1 LVFWLKLRTSYR
13 IKVLRTNINWF
24 LFRIKLLTPRANDNR
39 IVISLTSYP
48 GRFKF
53 LQKTL
58 KTLIL
63 QSTTPSAIR
72 VYVEEKDFSEIGQ
85 RLTQLR
91 QFGVTFHPSISG
103 WRAATKLIPELLN
116 TEAKESLIIYLDDE
130 ILYPRTLVEG
140 LITTMK
146 RYPESDVIFS
156 WGQIV
161 PPWERSRSCLPEYST
176 WKTTNLISIEN
187 NFVVPLGV
195 AGVMLKRL
203 SAPIG
208 IINLKKF
215 QDISQSN
222 DDLWFWC
229 HFIQKNLRLEKSLKN
244 IQPPVYWRGSQDN
257 ALWRTNIIQ
266 GENDKI
272 LRRLIAEY
280 PEFKALLVKEGVK
293 N

>member
-1 LVFWLKLRTSYR
+1 
-13 IKVLRTNINWF
+13 
-24 LFRIKLLTPRANDNR
+24 
-39 IVISLTSYP
+39 
-48 GRFKF
+48 
-53 LQKTL
+53 
-58 KTLIL
+58 
-63 QSTTPSAIR
+63 
-72 VYVEEKDFSEIGQ
+72 
-85 RLTQLR
+85 
-91 QFGVTFHPSISG
+91 
-103 WRAATKLIPELLN
+103 
-116 TEAKESLIIYLDDE
+116 
-130 ILYPRTLVEG
+130 
-140 LITTMK
+140 
-146 RYPESDVIFS
+146 
-156 WGQIV
+156 
-161 PPWERSRSCLPEYST
+161 
-176 WKTTNLISIEN
+176 
-187 NFVVPLGV
+187 VPLGV

-229 HFIQKNLRLEKSLKN
+229 HFIQKNLKLEKSLKN